1 MSGIYKQHK
10 LCYIKV
16 LRRRRPLMEH
26 FYSYVDYCIV
36 DSDVNCTMKVESAI
50 CEQVVIFLTYQK
62 QKNIYTFVVQEK
74 YPNKNDFQL
83 LWENKYNVQ
92 VWSSGQ
98 LRSKEFE
105 KKNIDS
111 SI

>member
-16 LRRRRPLMEH
+16 LRRTRPLMEH

-62 QKNIYTFVVQEK
+62 QKKYIYICSTRK
-74 YPNKNDFQL
+74 I
-83 LWENKYNVQ
+83 
-92 VWSSGQ
+92 
-98 LRSKEFE
+98 SK
-105 KKNIDS
+105 
-111 SI
+111 

>member
-62 QKNIYTFVVQEK
+62 QKNIYTFVVQEI
-74 YPNKNDFQL
+74 YPIKTIFCYYGKINTMYKCGLQDNSVQKNL
-83 LWENKYNVQ
+83 
-92 VWSSGQ
+92 
-98 LRSKEFE
+98 
-105 KKNIDS
+105 KKKPFDS

>member
-26 FYSYVDYCIV
+26 FYSYV
-36 DSDVNCTMKVESAI
+36 ESAI

-62 QKNIYTFVVQEK
+62 QKNIYIYICSTRK
-74 YPNKNDFQL
+74 ISNKNDFLL
-83 LWENKYNVQ
+83 LWENK
-92 VWSSGQ
+92 
-98 LRSKEFE
+98 
-105 KKNIDS
+105 
-111 SI
+111 